1 MLKRTVSSDA
11 VPFLANSLFLTQKM
25 ETSISINR
33 QTQKSAAAVIDIF
46 ALKIYNSVVL
56 HQRSFWN
63 EKEGC

>member
-1 MLKRTVSSDA
+1 MLSL
-11 VPFLANSLFLTQKM
+11 FLANSPFLTQKT
-25 ETSISINR
+25 EASISINS
-33 QTQKSAAAVIDIF
+33 QTQKSTAAVIDIF